1 MAQINI
7 TLDQEELLELL
18 SGNREKGFK
27 LLVKKLLDQVL
38 LAESAQQLQAQP
50 YERSKERA
58 DYRNG
63 IRERYLTTRIG
74 TITLE
79 VPRHRNTP
87 FQSQL
92 FDNYQRSEA
101 ALINTMIEM
110 VVNGVSTR
118 KVSRVIEELCGKEV
132 SKSLVSEVCKKLDP
146 EIDAFRQEPLDGKL
160 WPFLMLDA
168 TYFKVREGH
177 KVTSKAMMV
186 AMGYTEEGKRELLGF
201 NVYDNESNP
210 TWFDFL
216 ADLKNRGLRG
226 TLMITS
232 DAHPAILNA
241 ITKVFPGVPWQRCQF
256 HFMRNIMDVT
266 PTKEQAGLAVELREM
281 FSSRT
286 LEQATKC
293 KQEIQKD
300 YACIAPHAVE
310 ILEQGFEDTMTVMA
324 LPEEVRVHLRTSN
337 ALERVNKELKRR
349 SDIIK
354 VFPNAPSLLRL
365 MGAVLIEYNHT
376 LSVKRKLFYKK
387 TRESLSEELRNEL
400 KKIAFAQKSLLLA
413 A

>member
-132 SKSLVSEVCKKLDP
+132 SKSLISEVCKKLDP

-186 AMGYTEEGKRELLGF
+186 AMGYSEEGKRELLGF

-286 LEQATKC
+286 LEEATKR
-293 KQEIQKD
+293 KQEIQTD
-300 YACIAPHAVE
+300 YAFIAPHAVE

-349 SDIIK
+349 SEVIK

-376 LSVKRKLFYKK
+376 LSVKRMLFYKK
-387 TRESLSEELRNEL
+387 TRESLSKELRNEL
-400 KKIAFAQKSLLLA
+400 EKIAFAQKSLLLA

>member
-186 AMGYTEEGKRELLGF
+186 AMGYSEEGKRELLGF

>member
-186 AMGYTEEGKRELLGF
+186 AMGYSEEGKRELLGF

-286 LEQATKC
+286 LEEAIKR

-349 SDIIK
+349 SDVIK

>member
-186 AMGYTEEGKRELLGF
+186 AMGYSEEGKRELLGF

-286 LEQATKC
+286 LEEATKC

-349 SDIIK
+349 SDVIK

>member
-186 AMGYTEEGKRELLGF
+186 AMGYSEEGKRELLGF

-286 LEQATKC
+286 LEEAIKR

>member
-7 TLDQEELLELL
+7 TLDQDELLELL

-38 LAESAQQLQAQP
+38 LAESAEQLQAQP
-50 YERSKERA
+50 YERSEERS

-63 IRERYLTTRIG
+63 VRERQLTTRIG

-92 FDNYQRSEA
+92 FENYQRSEA

-110 VVNGVSTR
+110 VINGVSTR
-118 KVSRVIEELCGKEV
+118 KVSRVIEQLCGKEV

-146 EIDAFRQEPLDGKL
+146 EIDVFRQEPLAGKL
-160 WPFLMLDA
+160 LPFFMLDA

-186 AMGYTEEGKRELLGF
+186 AMGYTAEGRRELLGF

-216 ADLKNRGLRG
+216 VDLKNRGLHG

-256 HFMRNIMDVT
+256 HFMRNILDVT
-266 PTKEQAGLAVELREM
+266 PTKEQAGLAIELREM

-286 LEQATKC
+286 LKEATQR

-300 YACIAPHAVE
+300 YGSIAPHAVD

-349 SDIIK
+349 SDVIK

-365 MGAVLIEYNHT
+365 MGAVLIEYNQA
-376 LSVKRKLFYKK
+376 LSVKKMLFYKK
-387 TRESLSEELRNEL
+387 TPESLSTELRNVLE
-400 KKIAFAQKSLLLA
+400 KIAFAQKSLLFA

>member
-1 MAQINI
+1 M
-7 TLDQEELLELL
+7 
-18 SGNREKGFK
+18 
-27 LLVKKLLDQVL
+27 L

-186 AMGYTEEGKRELLGF
+186 AMGYSEEGKRELLGF

-349 SDIIK
+349 SDVIK

-387 TRESLSEELRNEL
+387 TRECLSEELRNEL

>member
-286 LEQATKC
+286 LEEATKC